1 MQGQRVRQA
10 DIIHR
15 DPQKTWPRTRAKN
28 RVQMLVLL
36 LPEQKGVVDD
46 YADECTRLCNERVND
61 KEKER
66 TAEINDTQSV

>member
-1 MQGQRVRQA
+1 
-10 DIIHR
+10 
-15 DPQKTWPRTRAKN
+15 
-28 RVQMLVLL
+28 MLVLL